1 MSIDKPLFSFAN
13 NDQIMDKLK
22 NFEVDGFD
30 LSKHKTV
37 FPTLIHTISILNQ
50 DNYVNLQKNEF

>member
-1 MSIDKPLFSFAN
+1 MGIDKPLFSFAN

-22 NFEVDGFD
+22 NFKVDGFD
-30 LSKHKTV
+30 LSKYKTV

-50 DNYVNLQKNEF
+50 DNYINLQKNEF